1 MQKGAARPSL
11 LCLPPY
17 PLPPSAVIP
26 ATHRIT
32 SPSLAPSLLPFL
44 PPSFPPSLPPYLS
57 TSLPP
62 YLPTSLPPYLHL
74 LPPLPFLLPFVPPPP
89 SVRPSVPPSVLPP
102 SLASLRPSGRL
113 CAAFLGSPHHAAF
126 TPLWVRVLVWPG
138 EVGANNGPCCG
149 L

>member
-17 PLPPSAVIP
+17 PLPRSAVIP

-32 SPSLAPSLLPFL
+32 SLPLSLLPFF
-44 PPSFPPSLPPYLS
+44 PSPSFPPYLS

-62 YLPTSLPPYLHL
+62 YLHLLPLLPYLSPSLPPSH
-74 LPPLPFLLPFVPPPP
+74 
-89 SVRPSVPPSVLPP
+89 PSVPQ
-102 SLASLRPSGRL
+102 ADCARL
-113 CAAFLGSPHHAAF
+113 YWAPHHAAF

-138 EVGANNGPCCG
+138 EVGANNVPCSG